1 MSYIRAALLFIAVT
15 VVPIPV
21 HAASTSTIVLEVS
34 TFRAARGILYCQL
47 YTKRAN
53 FPERGDAEPALA
65 RRVPVT
71 GTTTS
76 CTFPNMPPGTYAA
89 AVLHDENANGKMDK
103 NVFGM
108 PLEGYGISN
117 NHTHALSRPTWEES
131 KFEVLEGSTV
141 TSRISLRY

>member
-1 MSYIRAALLFIAVT
+1 MSYIRAVLLFVAVVIT
-15 VVPIPV
+15 PVPV

-34 TFRAARGILYCQL
+34 TFRAVRGILYCQL
-47 YTKRAN
+47 YTQRGN
-53 FPERGDAEPALA
+53 FPDRGEAEPALA
-65 RRVPVT
+65 RRIPVT
-71 GTTTS
+71 AATTS
-76 CTFPNMPPGTYAA
+76 CTFPNLPPGTYAA

-108 PLEGYGISN
+108 PVEGYGISN

-131 KFEVLEGSTV
+131 KFEVPDGSTV